1 MLRTCKGSPEG
12 FEFLGLLD
20 RLGELVLGL
29 VNVVFVVVVLL
40 VDLLEILV
48 GIAIFFN
55 DNHLVV

>member
-48 GIAIFFN
+48 GIAIF
-55 DNHLVV
+55 LQ